1 MRTFKNAKVV
11 MLPTNQKAGL
21 GSIYKRIKDDEIGS
35 INEFDKIG
43 NLYINKNPN
52 VQKSNSNFEAQHLY
66 IISDDEIKIFGSA
79 SEAARE
85 LFNDESKGKQIRQSV
100 KRNSKVYQQIKFENY
115 ESDN

>member
-1 MRTFKNAKVV
+1 MNTFKKAKIV

-66 IISDDEIKIFGSA
+66 IISDDEIKEGDYYIIDTGASLIPSPTNASFSFSVFLSSSSSTLLTLSPGS
-79 SEAARE
+79 SS
-85 LFNDESKGKQIRQSV
+85 L
-100 KRNSKVYQQIKFENY
+100 
-115 ESDN
+115 